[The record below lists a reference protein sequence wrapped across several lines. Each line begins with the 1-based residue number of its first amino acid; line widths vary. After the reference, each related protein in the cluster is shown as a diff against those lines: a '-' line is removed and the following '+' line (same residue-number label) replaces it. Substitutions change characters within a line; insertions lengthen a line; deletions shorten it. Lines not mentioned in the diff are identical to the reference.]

1 MKKVEY
7 IVDSFKDF
15 TGEEMEKLA
24 EVVNYVLGE

>member
-15 TGEEMEKLA
+15 TGVERQFVMA
-24 EVVNYVLGE
+24 AVQGQVHT